1 MRAIETEKTNGVF
14 KDCEV
19 CGERFEDNTRPKNK
33 KTCSRKCGDE
43 ARKARQRKEYRKENP
58 PKLNQR
64 QLYYYNHYEYA
75 FWNTEER
82 IADNQTWK
90 HTVPY
95 STDKVEKIQA
105 AQQRYDLIGGRK
117 KNTGA
122 IDYNGDEK
130 GVTGVSVQFVEHDD
144 KKASEVTTYQLPA
157 EELAERRA
165 ILRAKLAEE
174 QANK

>member
-1 MRAIETEKTNGVF
+1 
-14 KDCEV
+14 
-19 CGERFEDNTRPKNK
+19 FEDRTKPKNK
-33 KTCSRKCGDE
+33 KTCSKGC
-43 ARKARQRKEYRKENP
+43 AKQAKNKHQRIKYREENP
-58 PKLNQR
+58 PKPNQR

-95 STDKVEKIQA
+95 STDKVEQIQA
-105 AQQRYDLIGGRK
+105 AQQRYNLIGGRK

-130 GVTGVSVQFVEHDD
+130 GVAGVSVQFVEHDD
-144 KKASEVTTYQLPA
+144 KKASEVTTYYLSA

-165 ILRAKLAEE
+165 ILQAKQAKE
-174 QANK
+174 QANNLACRNS